1 MIDDP
6 AVAGDKAF
14 KWEEQFKKIMGEGG
28 FDVVIGNPPYSTV
41 TIESEK
47 EYFSRTLKTTEGRFD
62 TFELFI
68 ERAIG
73 LCKEGGFIA
82 YIVPNT
88 LLSNLYS
95 RKLRKHI
102 LETCKIV
109 GITNFGMDVFDDP
122 TVHTCIIIL
131 QKGRRNDNVIR
142 IKKQVG
148 SREELNKSY
157 DYEISQQKM
166 GGNSNSTFDVFVDP
180 ASNNILQKI
189 ETDSVPLGKAF
200 IFGNA

>member
-1 MIDDP
+1 M
-6 AVAGDKAF
+6 
-14 KWEEQFKKIMGEGG
+14 
-28 FDVVIGNPPYSTV
+28 
-41 TIESEK
+41 
-47 EYFSRTLKTTEGRFD
+47 
-62 TFELFI
+62 
-68 ERAIG
+68 
-73 LCKEGGFIA
+73 
-82 YIVPNT
+82 
-88 LLSNLYS
+88 
-95 RKLRKHI
+95 
-102 LETCKIV
+102 

-189 ETDSVPLGKAF
+189 KE
-200 IFGNA
+200 